1 MRAYD
6 SGSPAYFATP
16 PVNMVYAYHASLKQI
31 TVGLEERFRA
41 HQRASERI
49 KAVAEQLG
57 YTQIP
62 KRPSIAANGMTAV
75 STRMGMALQAFEY

>member
-41 HQRASERI
+41 HQTARDTL
-49 KAVAEQLG
+49 KAGSKQLG

-62 KRPSIAANGMTAV
+62 KRPSIAANGITAV
-75 STRMGMALQAFEY
+75 STRMGMAPQAFEY